1 MLFCSFEDISIL
13 RRGSFC
19 VTQLEALSIDKI
31 KKACPSL
38 LAAATA
44 AAAIAAG
51 VAVAVAA
58 AASAGVAVAAAGVAA
73 TAAALLLLTLPLLLL
88 LCLMLIDRM
97 EQMFTQLKA
106 RAFLVVQFSRAEENG
121 NFYLKAFSQLF
132 FKKSSLF
139 G

>member
-1 MLFCSFEDISIL
+1 MCNAI
-13 RRGSFC
+13 RG
-19 VTQLEALSIDKI
+19 TQHRQN
-31 KKACPSL
+31 KKTCPSL

-44 AAAIAAG
+44 AAAAIAAA

-58 AASAGVAVAAAGVAA
+58 AAAAAVAVAAAGVAA
-73 TAAALLLLTLPLLLL
+73 TAAALLLLTLPLPLL

-121 NFYLKAFSQLF
+121 NFYLIAFSQLHL
-132 FKKSSLF
+132 KKLF
-139 G
+139 IWMIHWK